1 MWRRPIW
8 PCMRAAWRKTD
19 DLSSQLRYQTCESL
33 WTSSLRHFNWI
44 QSLPP
49 SCNHMRNARLDL
61 PNWAQSMQRI
71 MTNNTNCFNSLSFE
85 VVCYTEVNNWNTG
98 QRLFKTQMQTCKN
111 NAVLYP
117 FQYTLVYFY
126 SFSLHEFRISWKKNK
141 AVNGSQ
147 ISPSLFIKA
156 NVEAVQEPNKF
167 HDTKG

>member
-1 MWRRPIW
+1 
-8 PCMRAAWRKTD
+8 
-19 DLSSQLRYQTCESL
+19 
-33 WTSSLRHFNWI
+33 
-44 QSLPP
+44 
-49 SCNHMRNARLDL
+49 
-61 PNWAQSMQRI
+61 
-71 MTNNTNCFNSLSFE
+71 
-85 VVCYTEVNNWNTG
+85 
-98 QRLFKTQMQTCKN
+98 MQTCKN

-117 FQYTLVYFY
+117 FQYMLVYFY